1 MAIIRN
7 NHVFKGHRTLLGT
20 RYVTYGELEL
30 PLRYELFDLSKNGF
44 DWGHSGPGARQLAF
58 SMLYQVSNEQIARD
72 NVSLFTSD
80 VVSKFNGRDW
90 IIAASD
96 ILKWIDQH
104 TKKEAKEPEIIN
116 KIEKIEEPIEEPIK
130 EQVEDIQDI
139 LVLKAQKPKRQ
150 KPKTN
155 VVKEIC
161 DELQITQKQ
170 LAGILEIPEGTVSSW
185 AVKNEIPRL
194 GKKAIEFYIQSQKNQ
209 QIIESYKSFVNLL
222 NVT

>member
-58 SMLYQVSNEQIARD
+58 SMLYQVSNEQIAKD
-72 NVSLFTSD
+72 NVSLFTTD

-96 ILKWIDQH
+96 ILKWLAQH
-104 TKKEAKEPEIIN
+104 TKEEEKEPEVIKEID
-116 KIEKIEEPIEEPIK
+116 KIEEKIEEPEPEE
-130 EQVEDIQDI
+130 ETQDV

-155 VVKEIC
+155 VVKDIC
-161 DELQITQKQ
+161 DELKITQKQ

-222 NVT
+222 NVP